1 MRVKCSAKTV
11 APSVCV
17 KETLTPCRDR
27 GIVAQFPRRKT
38 IPMKLYLALFAFLLL
53 PIFSSGQSAAP
64 AKSAPPLATVDG
76 QPLTDEDLAPYV
88 QSQLRPLR
96 EQEYQIKKKALDTL
110 ITQRVLEAEAKKKGL
125 TTDKLL
131 EQEVDAKVAEPTDV
145 ELNAIYVVQK
155 EQINRPFEEIK
166 TQLQQ
171 SLKKAKIQQA
181 RQEYSAHLREHAKV
195 AVLLGPPRVQVG
207 FDPARVRGN
216 PKAKVM
222 IVEFSDFQ
230 CPYCGQVEATLKN
243 VLAKHEGTVALAFRD
258 MPIPQIHPLA
268 QGAAEASR
276 CAGEQG
282 KYWEYHDLLFAD
294 QGSLDRNGLVAKAAK
309 LQLDA
314 KQFDGCLSAEKYK
327 AQVQQDNQEGLR
339 VGVTGTP
346 GFFINGIFMS
356 GALPEATFEKAIE
369 EQLATSPSPKS

>member
-1 MRVKCSAKTV
+1 
-11 APSVCV
+11 
-17 KETLTPCRDR
+17 
-27 GIVAQFPRRKT
+27 
-38 IPMKLYLALFAFLLL
+38 
-53 PIFSSGQSAAP
+53 
-64 AKSAPPLATVDG
+64 
-76 QPLTDEDLAPYV
+76 
-88 QSQLRPLR
+88 
-96 EQEYQIKKKALDTL
+96 LDTL
-110 ITQRVLEAEAKKKGL
+110 ITQRILEVEAKKKGL

-145 ELNAIYVVQK
+145 ELNAIYAVQK
-155 EQINRPFEEIK
+155 EQINRPFEEVK

-181 RQEYSAHLREHAKV
+181 RQEYSAHLREQSKI

-258 MPIPQIHPLA
+258 MPITQIHPFA

-282 KYWEYHDLLFAD
+282 KFWEYHDLLFGE
-294 QGSLDRNGLVAKAAK
+294 QGSLDPNGLIAKAEK

-314 KQFDGCLSAEKYK
+314 KQFDSCISSEKFK
-327 AQVQQDNQEGLR
+327 AQVQQDSQEGMR
-339 VGVTGTP
+339 SGVSGTP

-356 GALPEATFEKAIE
+356 GAQPEATFEKAIE
-369 EQLATSPSPKS
+369 EQLAAPVSPKS

>member
-1 MRVKCSAKTV
+1 
-11 APSVCV
+11 
-17 KETLTPCRDR
+17 
-27 GIVAQFPRRKT
+27 
-38 IPMKLYLALFAFLLL
+38 MKLYSALFAFLLV
-53 PIFSSGQSAAP
+53 PIFSSGQSA
-64 AKSAPPLATVDG
+64 PPSKQSLATVDG

-88 QSQLRPLR
+88 QSQLRPLL

-131 EQEVDAKVAEPTDV
+131 EQEVDAKVNEPTDV
-145 ELNAIYVVQK
+145 ELNAIYIMQK
-155 EQINRPFEEIK
+155 EQINRPFEEVK

-171 SLKKAKIQQA
+171 SLRKARIQQA

-195 AVLLGPPRVQVG
+195 AMLLGPPRVQIG

-230 CPYCGQVEATLKN
+230 CPYCGQVEATLKR
-243 VLAKHEGTVALAFRD
+243 VLAKHEGVVALAFRD
-258 MPIPQIHPLA
+258 MPISQIHPFA

-294 QGSLDRNGLVAKAAK
+294 QGSLDRNGLIAKAAK

-314 KQFDGCLSAEKYK
+314 RQFDTCISSEKFK
-327 AQVQQDNQEGLR
+327 TQVQQDNQEGMR
-339 VGVTGTP
+339 AGVSGTP
-346 GFFINGIFMS
+346 GFFINGVFMS
-356 GALPEATFEKAIE
+356 GAQPEAVFEKAIE
-369 EQLATSPSPKS
+369 DQLASAARPKS